1 MKYVSELKE
10 LENKK
15 FDSVEELEKAEN
27 KVKEALAKKEEA
39 KALVKKESSEVE
51 DSFKA
56 RNTARRTYNEKL
68 VEARKIYNEALRK
81 AKDEFE
87 ASLKEST
94 EALEKAEAE
103 FDTRLKAFQKAH
115 PEGYHITLKDGD
127 NVVTY
132 TGSQTDYPVTS
143 ISKEFDDMLNMFS
156 NFLRHW

>member
-1 MKYVSELKE
+1 MKYYSEVLDKVFETEKELKAA
-10 LENKK
+10 
-15 FDSVEELEKAEN
+15 EKADADE
-27 KVKEALAKKEEA
+27 KAKKEEA
-39 KALVKKESSEVE
+39 KALVKKESTEVE

-56 RNTARRTYNEKL
+56 RNAARHAYNEKL

-94 EALEKAEAE
+94 EALEKAEADY
-103 FDTRLKAFQKAH
+103 DTRLKAFQKAH

-132 TGSQTDYPVTS
+132 TNNPGDYQVRN
-143 ISKEFDDMLNMFS
+143 IEKEFDDMLNMFS
-156 NFLRHW
+156 NLLRRW

>member
-1 MKYVSELKE
+1 MKYYSEIL
-10 LENKK
+10 NKN
-15 FDSVEELEKAEN
+15 FDKVEDLEKAEEEH
-27 KVKEALAKKEEA
+27 KAEQAKKEEA

-51 DSFKA
+51 DAFKA
-56 RNTARRTYNEKL
+56 RNAARHAYNEKL

-94 EALEKAEAE
+94 EALEKAEADY
-103 FDTRLKAFQKAH
+103 DTRLKAFQKAH

-132 TGSQTDYPVTS
+132 TSNPVDYQIRS
-143 ISKEFDDMLNMFS
+143 IDKDFDDMLNMFS
-156 NFLRHW
+156 NFLRRW

>member
-1 MKYVSELKE
+1 MKYYSEVLDKVFETEKELK
-10 LENKK
+10 
-15 FDSVEELEKAEN
+15 DAEKADAEE
-27 KVKEALAKKEEA
+27 KAKKEEA

-51 DSFKA
+51 DAFKTRNAA
-56 RNTARRTYNEKL
+56 RHAYNEKL
-68 VEARKIYNEALRK
+68 VEARKTYNEALRK

-94 EALEKAEAE
+94 EALEKAEAD

-132 TGSQTDYPVTS
+132 TSNQIDYPVTS
-143 ISKEFDDMLNMFS
+143 ISKEFDDILNMFS
-156 NFLRHW
+156 NLLRRW